1 MLQVL
6 KRTQVDD
13 NFGHYFQV
21 EIEFIN
27 PASNETVVPG
37 VDGSASILLGK
48 RSVLEYVLE
57 PMISSLAGALS
68 E

>member
-1 MLQVL
+1 MIILVAIFRL
-6 KRTQVDD
+6 KI
-13 NFGHYFQV
+13 GS
-21 EIEFIN
+21 IN
-27 PASNETVVPG
+27 PASNETIVPG